1 MMPMVYQSP
10 ISSIFAK
17 KGHGFDGISGHQDSY
32 GLMLNEKNIG
42 SMGLSGLNEV

>member
-10 ISSIFAK
+10 ISSIFVK

-32 GLMLNEKNIG
+32 GLMLNEKKYWINGIKWI
-42 SMGLSGLNEV
+42 E